1 MHRKGKNFNLQYLI
15 NNLEFTDVRKFLQ
28 FGRIPKIGSSIEI
41 SILTKI
47 SRFPSVESFIDDNGM
62 PIYYRT
68 SGGRYFKVVTNYPTG
83 STKEKSILLNS
94 KLRNAIGCLLS
105 SNLGF
110 WYYQIY
116 SNNLDWKY
124 CEITSFPIPPIDNI
138 ALDRL
143 NSLYSEYLT
152 DIERNANVRFNSK
165 IKASSVTR
173 DFINKLLKKSPK
185 ERIGQNEFSQITT
198 HHFFQSTNVNAIVN
212 QKFTPPLMPNITEDA
227 LENFEAIF
235 TNQEIEDFEESTN
248 PEEIDNINDIFE
260 EMKK

>member
-1 MHRKGKNFNLQYLI
+1 MDLWLERILDLI
-15 NNLEFTDVRKFLQ
+15 T
-28 FGRIPKIGSSIEI
+28 
-41 SILTKI
+41 
-47 SRFPSVESFIDDNGM
+47 
-62 PIYYRT
+62 
-68 SGGRYFKVVTNYPTG
+68 
-83 STKEKSILLNS
+83 
-94 KLRNAIGCLLS
+94 
-105 SNLGF
+105 
-110 WYYQIY
+110 
-116 SNNLDWKY
+116 
-124 CEITSFPIPPIDNI
+124 
-138 ALDRL
+138 
-143 NSLYSEYLT
+143 
-152 DIERNANVRFNSK
+152 NANVRFNSK